1 MDTFYLI
8 LFAAGVIYA
17 VVAFFLG
24 DLIELRLTFGDR
36 FPILSAAVI
45 ATFVTVFGVGG
56 YVLERNSDLGGWSV
70 AVVSFVSAI
79 MMAAAVFL
87 FVKWPQ
93 YKAEKS
99 AEKSARE
106 MIGKTAEVVNVIK
119 HGTKGE
125 ILYEHDGVQHSAAA
139 QIAGGETFRQGEI
152 VRIVDVTSGTFVV
165 EKVGKEHEKSM
176 LA

>member
-17 VVAFFLG
+17 VVALFLG
-24 DLIELRLTFGDR
+24 DLIELRLDFGDR
-36 FPILSAAVI
+36 FPFLSAAVI

-79 MMAAAVFL
+79 ILAAAVFL

-93 YKAEKS
+93 YRAEKS

-106 MIGKTAEVVNVIK
+106 MIGKTAEIVNVIK

-125 ILYEHDGVQHSAAA
+125 ILYEHGGVQHSAPAETV
-139 QIAGGETFRQGEI
+139 GGVTVRQGDI
-152 VRIVDVTSGTFVV
+152 VRIVGVASGTFVV
-165 EKVGKEHEKSM
+165 EKIGKEHEKTM